1 MALTTLNRRADRL
14 AQRIDSVSHS
24 IVAADAEFELQ
35 PFIEELKIINKR
47 GELVSLIMNRSQE
60 IVLEKVLEA
69 REKRAPARFILLKAR
84 QLGISTL
91 IEAIIFSMVTVFARR
106 FGMVAAHCFSSAQ
119 SLFAMTQ
126 RFHAHLPEDRR
137 PPLAKNN
144 ARVLEY
150 AAPHYSSI
158 RVDTAANATLA
169 RGATFHYAHAS
180 EVAFWERAEDAALAI
195 NQATP
200 QTWDTLLFWES
211 TANGMNNLFHRM
223 WIAAERGE
231 NDIEPIFLTWKDFP
245 AYSLPTPA
253 GHAKRELTDMES
265 EYSELASLNDDQ
277 LNWAIHTRKNQ
288 CQDSWDKFH
297 QEYPAVAALAFAFT
311 STPWFSQTILQKWV
325 EDNAQDRDRISGR
338 IEWSDGLDG
347 QQPKPFFA
355 KDDRGHVSVWR
366 MPEPG
371 RAYCLGMDVGEGVGQ
386 DYTVIQVMDTETGMV
401 VATYRSNRTRPEMA
415 GMDAVSLAM
424 FYNYGLLGIERN
436 GPGLATLV
444 ACERGLAQYPWMTG
458 YTNLY
463 YQKRLDTKLPDESER
478 LGWLTTRPVKE
489 AMLSRLG
496 GAIEREEIR
505 VYDHVTLLELQG
517 LVWDAENR
525 LFRQHY
531 REPGCKLTHDDS
543 VIALAIANEMRRTLV
558 SDRFI
563 STRFDASGNL

>member
-1 MALTTLNRRADRL
+1 MALTILNRRADRL
-14 AQRIDSVSHS
+14 AQRIDSVSQT
-24 IVAADAEFELQ
+24 ITAADAEFALQ

-69 REKRAPARFILLKAR
+69 REKQAPARFICLKAR

-91 IEAIIFSMVTVFARR
+91 IEAIIFALVTVFARR

-126 RFHAHLPEDRR
+126 RFHAHLPEHRR

-144 ARVLEY
+144 ARILEY

-195 NQATP
+195 SQATP

-245 AYSLPTPA
+245 TYSLPA
-253 GHAKRELTDMES
+253 GGHAGRELSDMES
-265 EYSELASLNDDQ
+265 EYSELAGLDEDQ

-311 STPWFSQTILQKWV
+311 STPWFNQAILQKWV
-325 EDNAQDRDRISGR
+325 EATAAAKIASSG
-338 IEWSDGLDG
+338 GLNG
-347 QQPKPFFA
+347 LTRRMVSRNPFLL
-355 KDDRGHVSVWR
+355 K
-366 MPEPG
+366 M
-371 RAYCLGMDVGEGVGQ
+371 
-386 DYTVIQVMDTETGMV
+386 I
-401 VATYRSNRTRPEMA
+401 VATFPCGGCPNQGGLIASAWMS
-415 GMDAVSLAM
+415 GKVSAR
-424 FYNYGLLGIERN
+424 IT
-436 GPGLATLV
+436 P
-444 ACERGLAQYPWMTG
+444 
-458 YTNLY
+458 
-463 YQKRLDTKLPDESER
+463 
-478 LGWLTTRPVKE
+478 
-489 AMLSRLG
+489 
-496 GAIEREEIR
+496 
-505 VYDHVTLLELQG
+505 
-517 LVWDAENR
+517 
-525 LFRQHY
+525 
-531 REPGCKLTHDDS
+531 
-543 VIALAIANEMRRTLV
+543 
-558 SDRFI
+558 
-563 STRFDASGNL
+563 

>member
-1 MALTTLNRRADRL
+1 MEP
-14 AQRIDSVSHS
+14 
-24 IVAADAEFELQ
+24 ADAEFDLQ
-35 PFIEELKIINKR
+35 RFIERLKIINKR

-60 IVLEKVLEA
+60 IVLGKVLEA
-69 REKRAPARFILLKAR
+69 REKHVPARFICLKAR

-91 IEAIIFSMVTVFARR
+91 VEAIIFALVTFYARR
-106 FGMVAAHCFSSAQ
+106 FGIVAAHCFSSAR
-119 SLFAMTQ
+119 SIFAMTQ
-126 RFHAHLPEDRR
+126 RFHSQLPENLR

-144 ARVLEY
+144 ARMIEY

-180 EVAFWERAEDAALAI
+180 EVAFWDRAEDASLAI
-195 NQATP
+195 SQATP

-231 NDIEPIFLTWKDFP
+231 NDIEPLFLTWKDFP
-245 AYSLPTPA
+245 AYSIPVSPA
-253 GHAKRELTDMES
+253 GAAAPLNDKER
-265 EYSELASLNDDQ
+265 EYSELASLTPDQ
-277 LNWAIHTRKNQ
+277 LNWAIHTRRNQ

-297 QEYPAVAALAFAFT
+297 QEYPALAQLAFAFT
-311 STPWFSQTILQKWV
+311 STPWFSQAVLQKWMDDPGRNSSRV
-325 EDNAQDRDRISGR
+325 IGR
-338 IEWSDGLDG
+338 IAWSDSALGNME
-347 QQPKPFFA
+347 PVFES
-355 KDDRGHVSVWR
+355 DDRGQVSVWK

-371 RAYCLGMDVGEGVGQ
+371 VAYCLGMDVGEGVGQ
-386 DYTVIQVMDTETGMV
+386 DHTVIQVMDAGDGAV

-415 GMDAVSLAM
+415 GMDAVSLAT

-458 YTNLY
+458 YANLY
-463 YQKRLDTKLPDESER
+463 YQKRLDTKIADESDR

-496 GAIEREEIR
+496 EAIEAKEIR
-505 VYDHVTLLELQG
+505 VYDYVTLLELQG
-517 LVWDAENR
+517 LVWDPEHR
-525 LFRQHY
+525 LFRQNY
-531 REPGCKLTHDDS
+531 RESGCKLTHDDC
-543 VIALAIANEMRRTLV
+543 VIALAIANEMRRTLL
-558 SDRFI
+558 SDRFV
-563 STRFDASGNL
+563 SNRFNAAGNL

>member
-1 MALTTLNRRADRL
+1 VALTTLNRRAEKL
-14 AQRIDSVSHS
+14 ALRIDSVSHS
-24 IVAADAEFELQ
+24 IVRADADFKLQ
-35 PFIEELKIINKR
+35 TFIEGLKIINKR

-69 REKRAPARFILLKAR
+69 REKRSPARFICLKAR

-91 IEAIIFSMVTVFARR
+91 VEAIIFALVTVYARR
-106 FGMVAAHCFSSAQ
+106 FGMVAAHCFSSAR

-126 RFHAHLPEDRR
+126 RFHAHLPQHLR

-144 ARVLEY
+144 ARMLEY

-180 EVAFWERAEDAALAI
+180 EVAFWDRAEDAALAI
-195 NQATP
+195 SQATP

-245 AYSLPTPA
+245 SYSLPPS
-253 GHAKRELTDMES
+253 GDHSELKPSDREI
-265 EYSELASLNDDQ
+265 EYSELAGLSADQ

-297 QEYPAVAALAFAFT
+297 QEYPAVARLAFAFT
-311 STPWFSQTILQKWV
+311 STPWFNQAILGKWM
-325 EDNAQDRDRISGR
+325 EDRSNEHNHITGR
-338 IEWSDGLDG
+338 IQWPDEPDGLS
-347 QQPKPFFA
+347 KPEFVT
-355 KDDRGHVSVWR
+355 DERGPVSVWS
-366 MPEPG
+366 MPQPG
-371 RAYCLGMDVGEGVGQ
+371 AAYCLGMDVGEGVGQ
-386 DYTVIQVMDTETGMV
+386 DYTVIQVINTETGDV
-401 VATYRSNRTRPEMA
+401 VAVYRSNRTRPEMA
-415 GMDAVSLAM
+415 GMDAVSLAT

-496 GAIEREEIR
+496 GAIEQEEIR

-543 VIALAIANEMRRTLV
+543 VIALAIANEMRRTLLC
-558 SDRFI
+558 DRFV
-563 STRFDASGNL
+563 SNRLDAAGNL